1 MRFFD
6 RRLRSDTFDVIVVL
20 GVDGEK
26 MLITDNFHAGNSP
39 EVTKVSYLA
48 GQPVL
53 ILKEGA
59 TRNRGRDAQRGNITA
74 AIIVSEVVKST
85 LGPRGMDKML
95 VDSLGD
101 VTVTNDGATVLDEI
115 DVQNPAAKMMVEVA
129 KTQDDEVG
137 DGTTTAVVLAGELL
151 KRAQDLLD
159 DNVHPTT
166 IVAGYK
172 KAADRAVEVIDSLA
186 DPIKLDDKVA
196 LKKVA
201 MTAMHSKGLGVARE
215 HFADIAIEAVQ
226 QVMEKRGDSMYAD
239 IDNIQLVKK
248 EGKSMMDTE
257 LVKGIIVD
265 KEVVHPGMPKQV
277 KNAKIALLD
286 AALEIEKTEISA
298 EIRINDPTQMKA
310 FLDEET
316 QMMKEMVDKIKSA
329 GANVVL
335 CQKGIDDTTQHYL
348 AKEGILAVRR
358 IKKSDVEKLAR
369 ATGGRIVTNLDDLK
383 AADLGKAGLVEE
395 RKIGDDKMVF
405 IEDCKDPRSVSV
417 LIRAGLERLV
427 DEAERALKDAL
438 SVVIDVVHKPKVVT
452 GAGAIEAEL
461 GKRLKEYAI
470 KVGGREQ
477 LAIEAFAETLEMI
490 PKILADNAGLDPI
503 DIMVSLRS
511 AHEKK
516 SGAAYGVDVFDGKIK
531 DMKKQGVIEAV
542 RVKEQAIKS
551 AAEAASMI
559 LRIDDVIAAAKPPP
573 TPPPRGGEMP
583 EY

>member
-1 MRFFD
+1 M
-6 RRLRSDTFDVIVVL
+6 
-20 GVDGEK
+20 
-26 MLITDNFHAGNSP
+26 
-39 EVTKVSYLA
+39 SYLA

-53 ILKEGA
+53 ILKEGS
-59 TRNRGRDAQRGNITA
+59 TRNRGRDAQRSNITA

-151 KRAQDLLD
+151 RRAQDLLD
-159 DNVHPTT
+159 DGVHPTI
-166 IVAGYK
+166 IVAGFK
-172 KAADRAVEVIDSLA
+172 KAADRAVEIIDSLA
-186 DPIKLDDKVA
+186 ETVKLDDKVA

-201 MTAMHSKGLGVARE
+201 MTSMHSKGLGGARE
-215 HFADIAIEAVQ
+215 HFADIAIEAVK
-226 QVMEKRGDSMYAD
+226 QVTEKRGDSWYAD
-239 IDNIQLVKK
+239 IDNIQLIKK
-248 EGKSMMDTE
+248 EGKSMLDTE
-257 LVKGIIVD
+257 LVRGIIVD

-316 QMMKEMVDKIKSA
+316 QMMKGMVDKIKAS
-329 GANVVL
+329 GANVVI

-348 AKEGILAVRR
+348 AKEGMLAVRR
-358 IKKSDVEKLAR
+358 IKKSDMEKLAR
-369 ATGGRIVTNLDDLK
+369 ATGGKIITNLDDLK
-383 AADLGKAGLVEE
+383 ASDLGKAGLVQEK
-395 RKIGDDKMVF
+395 KIGDDKMVF
-405 IEDCKDPRSVSV
+405 IEDCKDPKSVSV

-427 DEAERALKDAL
+427 DEAERALNDAL
-438 SVVIDVVHKPKVVT
+438 SVVSDVVHMPKVVT
-452 GAGAIEAEL
+452 GAGAIEEEL
-461 GKRLKEYAI
+461 SKKLRDYAD

-477 LAIEAFAETLEMI
+477 LAIEVFADSLELI
-490 PKILADNAGLDPI
+490 PKTLADNAGFDPI
-503 DIMVSLRS
+503 DIMVALRS

-516 SGAAYGVDVFDGKIK
+516 DGVNMGVDVFDGKIK
-531 DMKKQGVIEAV
+531 DMRKQGVLEPV
-542 RVKEQAIKS
+542 RVKEQAVKS

-559 LRIDDVIAAAKPPP
+559 LRVDDVIAAAKPPP

>member
-1 MRFFD
+1 M
-6 RRLRSDTFDVIVVL
+6 
-20 GVDGEK
+20 
-26 MLITDNFHAGNSP
+26 
-39 EVTKVSYLA
+39 SYLT
-48 GQPVL
+48 GQNVL
-53 ILKEGA
+53 ILKEGS
-59 TRNRGRDAQRGNITA
+59 TRNRGRDAQRSNITA
-74 AIIVSEVVKST
+74 AIIVAEVVKTT

-101 VTVTNDGATVLDEI
+101 VTVTNDGATVLDEV

-137 DGTTTAVVLAGELL
+137 DGTTTAVVLAGGLL

-159 DNVHPTT
+159 DEVHPTT

-172 KAADRAVEVIDSLA
+172 KAADKAVQILDSIA
-186 DPIKLDDKVA
+186 EPIKLDDNAA
-196 LKKVA
+196 LKRVA
-201 MTAMHSKGLGVARE
+201 MTAMHSKGLGGARE

-226 QVMEKRGDSMYAD
+226 HVKEKRGDAWYAD

-248 EGKSMMDTE
+248 EGKSLFDTA
-257 LVKGIIVD
+257 LIRGIIVD

-316 QMMKEMVDKIKSA
+316 RMMKEMVDKIKAS
-329 GANVVL
+329 GASVVL
-335 CQKGIDDTTQHYL
+335 CQKGIDDTTQHFL
-348 AKEGILAVRR
+348 SKEGMLAVRR
-358 IKKSDVEKLAR
+358 IKKSDMEKLGR
-369 ATGGRIVTNLDDLK
+369 ATGGRLITNLDDLK
-383 AADLGKAGLVEE
+383 PSDLGKADLVEE

-405 IEDCKDPRSVSV
+405 IEGCKDPRSVSV

-438 SVVIDVVHKPKVVT
+438 SVLIDVVQKPKVVI
-452 GAGAIEAEL
+452 GGGAIEAEL
-461 GKRLKEYAI
+461 SKRLRDYAS

-477 LAIEAFAETLEMI
+477 LAIEAFADTLETI
-490 PKILADNAGLDPI
+490 PKTLAENAGLDPI
-503 DIMVSLRS
+503 DIMVALRS
-511 AHEKK
+511 AHDKK
-516 SGAAYGVDVFDGKIK
+516 TGVAEGVDVFKGGVK
-531 DMKKQGVIEAV
+531 DMRKQGVVEPV
-542 RVKEQAIKS
+542 RVKEQGIRS

-573 TPPPRGGEMP
+573 MPPPKGGEMP

>member
-1 MRFFD
+1 M
-6 RRLRSDTFDVIVVL
+6 
-20 GVDGEK
+20 
-26 MLITDNFHAGNSP
+26 A
-39 EVTKVSYLA
+39 YLA

-53 ILKEGA
+53 ILKEGS
-59 TRNRGRDAQRGNITA
+59 TRNRGRDAQRSNIAA

-101 VTVTNDGATVLDEI
+101 VTVTNDGATVLDEV

-137 DGTTTAVVLAGELL
+137 DGTTTAVIIAGELL

-166 IVAGYK
+166 IVSGYK
-172 KAADRAVEVIDSLA
+172 KAADRAVEVLNSLGE
-186 DPIKLDDKVA
+186 PVKIEDKGA

-201 MTAMHSKGLGVARE
+201 LTAMHSKGLGGARE
-215 HFADIAIEAVQ
+215 HFANIAVEAIP
-226 QVMEKRGDSMYAD
+226 QVMEKRGDSWFAD

-248 EGKSMMDTE
+248 EGKSMLDTE

-277 KNAKIALLD
+277 KNAKLALLD

-316 QMMKEMVDKIKSA
+316 RMMKGMVDKIKAS

-335 CQKGIDDTTQHYL
+335 CQKGIDDTTQHFL
-348 AKEGILAVRR
+348 AKENILAVRR
-358 IKKSDVEKLAR
+358 IKKYDMEKLAR

-383 AADLGKAGLVEE
+383 ASDLGKAGLVEE

-427 DEAERALKDAL
+427 DEAERALNDAL
-438 SVVIDVVHKPKVVT
+438 SVVADVVHKPKVVT

-461 GKRLKEYAI
+461 AKKLKDYAV

-477 LAIEAFAETLEMI
+477 LAIEAFAGTLELI
-490 PKILADNAGLDPI
+490 PKTLADNAGLDPI
-503 DIMVSLRS
+503 DIMVALRS

-516 SGAAYGVDVFDGKIK
+516 DGLTQGVDVFDGKVK
-531 DMKKQGVIEAV
+531 DMKKQGVLEPV
-542 RVKEQAIKS
+542 RVKEQAIRS

-573 TPPPRGGEMP
+573 TPPPKGGEMP

>member
-1 MRFFD
+1 M
-6 RRLRSDTFDVIVVL
+6 
-20 GVDGEK
+20 
-26 MLITDNFHAGNSP
+26 A
-39 EVTKVSYLA
+39 YLA

-53 ILKEGA
+53 ILKEGS
-59 TRNRGRDAQRGNITA
+59 TRNRGRDAQRSNITA
-74 AIIVSEVVKST
+74 AIIVSEVVKTT

-101 VTVTNDGATVLDEI
+101 VTVTNDGATVLDEV

-137 DGTTTAVVLAGELL
+137 DGTTTAVILAGELL

-159 DNVHPTT
+159 DEVHPTT

-172 KAADRAVEVIDSLA
+172 KAADKAVSVLDLLSEPVKA
-186 DPIKLDDKVA
+186 DDKAA

-201 MTAMHSKGLGVARE
+201 MTAMHSKGLGGARE

-226 QVMEKRGDSMYAD
+226 QVKEKRGDSWYAD

-248 EGKSMMDTE
+248 EGKSLLDTE
-257 LVKGIIVD
+257 LIRGIIVD

-298 EIRINDPTQMKA
+298 EIRINDPNQMKA
-310 FLDEET
+310 FLDEENR
-316 QMMKEMVDKIKSA
+316 MMKEMVDKVKAS

-348 AKEGILAVRR
+348 AKDGLLAVRR
-358 IKKSDVEKLAR
+358 IKKSDMEKLGR

-383 AADLGKAGLVEE
+383 PADLGKADLAEE

-405 IEDCKDPRSVSV
+405 IEGCKDPKSVSV

-438 SVVIDVVHKPKVVT
+438 SVVIDVVQKPKVVV
-452 GAGAIEAEL
+452 GGGAIEAEIS
-461 GKRLKEYAI
+461 KRLKDYAS

-477 LAIEAFAETLEMI
+477 LAIEAFAMTLENV
-490 PKILADNAGLDPI
+490 PKTLAENAGLDPI
-503 DIMVSLRS
+503 DIMVALRA
-511 AHEKK
+511 AHDKK
-516 SGAAYGVDVFDGKIK
+516 DGVNQGVDVFKGEVK
-531 DMKKQGVIEAV
+531 DMKKQGVVEPEK
-542 RVKEQAIKS
+542 VKEHAIRS

-573 TPPPRGGEMP
+573 TPPPKGGEMP

>member
-1 MRFFD
+1 M
-6 RRLRSDTFDVIVVL
+6 
-20 GVDGEK
+20 
-26 MLITDNFHAGNSP
+26 
-39 EVTKVSYLA
+39 SYLA

-53 ILKEGA
+53 ILKEGS
-59 TRNRGRDAQRGNITA
+59 TRNRGHDAQRSNITA

-101 VTVTNDGATVLDEI
+101 ITVTNDGATVLDEV
-115 DVQNPAAKMMVEVA
+115 DVQNPAAKMIVEVA
-129 KTQDDEVG
+129 KAQDDEVG
-137 DGTTTAVVLAGELL
+137 DGTTTAVILAGNLL

-159 DNVHPTT
+159 DEVHATT

-172 KAADRAVEVIDSLA
+172 KAADRAIEILESIATSVKVEDQST
-186 DPIKLDDKVA
+186 
-196 LKKVA
+196 LKKIA
-201 MTAMHSKGLGVARE
+201 MTAMHSKGLGNARE
-215 HFADIAIEAVQ
+215 HFADIAIEAVHQ
-226 QVMEKRGDSMYAD
+226 ITEKRDDSNYAD

-248 EGKSMMDTE
+248 EGKSLMDTE
-257 LVKGIIVD
+257 LVRGIIVD
-265 KEVVHPGMPKQV
+265 KEVVHPGMPKQI

-298 EIRINDPTQMKA
+298 EIRINDPSQMKA
-310 FLDEET
+310 FLDEEND
-316 QMMKEMVDKIKSA
+316 MMKQMVEKIKKS

-348 AKEGILAVRR
+348 AKDGILAVRR
-358 IKKSDVEKLAR
+358 IKKSDMEKLGR
-369 ATGGRIVTNLDDLK
+369 ATGGKIITNLDDLK
-383 AADLGKAGLVEE
+383 ADDLGKAGSVEE

-405 IEDCKDPRSVSV
+405 IQGCKDPRSVSI

-438 SVVIDVVHKPKVVT
+438 SVVADVVQKPKVVT
-452 GAGAIEAEL
+452 GGGAAEAEIA
-461 GKRLKEYAI
+461 KRLKQYAT

-477 LAIEAFAETLEMI
+477 LAIEAFADTLEMI
-490 PKILADNAGLDPI
+490 PRTLAENGGLDPI
-503 DIMVSLRS
+503 DTLVALRT

-516 SGAAYGVDVFDGKIK
+516 DGVDQGVDVFKGGVK
-531 DMKKQGVIEAV
+531 DMSKQGVIEPV
-542 RVKEQAIKS
+542 KVKEQAIRS
-551 AAEAASMI
+551 ATEAASMI

-573 TPPPRGGEMP
+573 TPPPRGGGMP

>member
-1 MRFFD
+1 M
-6 RRLRSDTFDVIVVL
+6 
-20 GVDGEK
+20 
-26 MLITDNFHAGNSP
+26 A
-39 EVTKVSYLA
+39 YLA

-53 ILKEGA
+53 ILKEGS
-59 TRNRGRDAQRGNITA
+59 TRNRGRDAQRSNITA

-101 VTVTNDGATVLDEI
+101 VTVTNDGATVLDEV

-137 DGTTTAVVLAGELL
+137 DGTTTAVILAGNLL

-159 DNVHPTT
+159 DNLHPTVV
-166 IVAGYK
+166 VAGYK
-172 KAADRAVEVIDSLA
+172 KGADKAIELLDSLSE
-186 DPIKLDDKVA
+186 PIKLDDKVA

-201 MTAMHSKGLGVARE
+201 MTAMHSKGLGGARE
-215 HFADIAIEAVQ
+215 HFADIAIEAVK
-226 QVMEKRGDSMYAD
+226 QVMEKRGDSWYAD
-239 IDNIQLVKK
+239 TDNVQLVKK
-248 EGKSMMDTE
+248 EGKSLLDTE
-257 LVKGIIVD
+257 LVRGIIVD

-277 KNAKIALLD
+277 KNARIALLD

-310 FLDEET
+310 FLDEESR
-316 QMMKEMVDKIKSA
+316 MMKEMVDKIKSS
-329 GANVVL
+329 GANVAL

-348 AKEGILAVRR
+348 AKEGVLAVRR
-358 IKKSDVEKLAR
+358 IKKSDMEKLAR

-405 IEDCKDPRSVSV
+405 IQDCKDPRSVSI

-427 DEAERALKDAL
+427 DEAERAVKDAL
-438 SVVIDVVHKPKVVT
+438 SVLADVVHKPKIVV
-452 GAGAIEAEL
+452 GGGSIEAEL
-461 GKRLKEYAI
+461 SKKLKDYAS

-477 LAIEAFAETLEMI
+477 LAIEAFADTLEMI
-490 PKILADNAGLDPI
+490 PRTLAENAGLDPI
-503 DIMVSLRS
+503 DIMVALRS
-511 AHEKK
+511 SHEKK
-516 SGAAYGVDVFDGKIK
+516 GGLTHGVDVFKGEVK
-531 DMKKQGVIEAV
+531 DMKKQGVVEPV

-573 TPPPRGGEMP
+573 TPPPKGGEGM

>member
-1 MRFFD
+1 M
-6 RRLRSDTFDVIVVL
+6 
-20 GVDGEK
+20 
-26 MLITDNFHAGNSP
+26 A
-39 EVTKVSYLA
+39 YLA

-53 ILKEGA
+53 ILKEGS
-59 TRNRGRDAQRGNITA
+59 TRNRGRDAQRSNITA
-74 AIIVSEVVKST
+74 AIIVSEVVKTT

-101 VTVTNDGATVLDEI
+101 VTVTNDGATVLDEV

-137 DGTTTAVVLAGELL
+137 DGTTTAVILAGELL

-159 DNVHPTT
+159 DEVHPTT

-172 KAADRAVEVIDSLA
+172 KAADKTVSALDSLSE
-186 DPIKLDDKVA
+186 PIKVEDKAA

-201 MTAMHSKGLGVARE
+201 MTAMHSKGLGAARE
-215 HFADIAIEAVQ
+215 HFANIAIEAVL
-226 QVMEKRGDSMYAD
+226 QVKEKRGDAWYAD

-248 EGKSMMDTE
+248 EGKSLLDTE
-257 LVKGIIVD
+257 LVRGIIVD

-277 KNAKIALLD
+277 KNARIALLD

-298 EIRINDPTQMKA
+298 EIRINDPNQMKA
-310 FLDEET
+310 FLDEENR
-316 QMMKEMVDKIKSA
+316 MMKEMVDKVKAA

-348 AKEGILAVRR
+348 AKDSILAVRR
-358 IKKSDVEKLAR
+358 IKKSDMEKLGR

-383 AADLGKAGLVEE
+383 AADLGKADLVEE

-405 IEDCKDPRSVSV
+405 IEGCKDPRSVSV
-417 LIRAGLERLV
+417 LIRAGIERLV

-438 SVVIDVVHKPKVVT
+438 SVVIDVVQKPKVVI
-452 GAGAIEAEL
+452 GGGAIEAEL
-461 GKRLKEYAI
+461 SKRLKDYAG

-477 LAIEAFAETLEMI
+477 LAIEAFAETLENI
-490 PKILADNAGLDPI
+490 PKTLAENAGLDPI
-503 DIMVSLRS
+503 DIMVALRA
-511 AHEKK
+511 AHDKK
-516 SGAAYGVDVFDGKIK
+516 DGATQGVDVFKGEVK
-531 DMKKQGVIEAV
+531 DMKRQGVVEPV
-542 RVKEQAIKS
+542 KVKEHAIRS

-573 TPPPRGGEMP
+573 APPPRGGEMP